1 MSDHRALRF
10 TFTIMNNIRGDG
22 YWKLNSSY
30 LDNDDFKAGIKQ
42 ICTVWKILML
52 LISGKYLR

>member
-10 TFTIMNNIRGDG
+10 TFTIMNNLRGDG

-42 ICTVWKILML
+42 ICTEVT
-52 LISGKYLR
+52 ISKKRLTIYI